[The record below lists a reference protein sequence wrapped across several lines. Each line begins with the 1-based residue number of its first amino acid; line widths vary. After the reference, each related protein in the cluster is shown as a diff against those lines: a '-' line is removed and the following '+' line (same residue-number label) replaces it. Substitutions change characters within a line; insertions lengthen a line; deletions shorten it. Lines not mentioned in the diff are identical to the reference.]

1 MGDTD
6 ITAAMNVSGAAPRSN
21 ATERTL
27 PHVVIV
33 GAGFAGLKAA
43 LGLAHAPVRVT
54 VIDRNNHHLFQP
66 LLYQVATAELSPAD
80 ISAPIRNILRRQR
93 NTSVL
98 LAEVTGI
105 DVERRTLRLRSRSP
119 EGPSDEELESQ
130 LAPYDYLVLATGAT
144 HSYFGHDEWASLAPG
159 VKSVTDATA
168 LRRKILLVFEAA
180 EMEVDPEI
188 QRALLTFIIV
198 GGGPTGV
205 EMAGA
210 IAELAHKALA
220 SDFRHIDPASAHIT
234 LVEASNRILP
244 AFPDRLARK
253 AHEALQRLGVRV
265 RTGAPVQDVDASGAT
280 IAGEYLPARTV
291 IWAAGVRASQAGQWI
306 GAATDKAGRVP
317 VGDDLSVPGHPEI
330 FVLGDASSHMQDGKP
345 LAGIAP
351 VALQEG
357 QYVTRVIRAHVS
369 GEPVPGPF
377 RYFDKGYLATV
388 GRAYAIGNIG
398 KFQLWGLPAWLA
410 WGGVHILYLIGF
422 RNRVLVMLQWIWA
435 YLTFQRGAR
444 LITLDE
450 QSPQS
455 VKKRSAA

>member
-1 MGDTD
+1 MDTMN
-6 ITAAMNVSGAAPRSN
+6 TADAAVVSNTA
-21 ATERTL
+21 EHTL

-105 DVERRTLRLRSRSP
+105 DAERRTLTLRSRSP
-119 EGPSDEELESQ
+119 EGPSDEELNSK
-130 LAPYDYLVLATGAT
+130 LAPYDYLVLATGAS
-144 HSYFGHDEWASLAPG
+144 HSYFGHDEWAPFAPG
-159 VKSVTDATA
+159 LKSVTDATA
-168 LRRKILLVFEAA
+168 LRRKILLAFEAA

-205 EMAGA
+205 ELAGA

-220 SDFRHIDPASAHIT
+220 SDFRHIDPTSAHIT

-244 AFPDRLARK
+244 AFPERLARK
-253 AHEALQRLGVRV
+253 AHEALQRLGVHV
-265 RTGAPVQDVDASGAT
+265 RTGAPVQQVDDGGAT
-280 IAGEYLPARTV
+280 IAGEYMPAGTV
-291 IWAAGVRASQAGQWI
+291 IWAAGVRASQVGQWI
-306 GAATDKAGRVP
+306 GVATDKAGRVP
-317 VGDDLSVPGHPEI
+317 VGDDLSVSGHPEI
-330 FVLGDASSHMQDGKP
+330 FVLGDVASHAQDGKP

-351 VALQEG
+351 VAIQEG
-357 QYVTRVIRAHVS
+357 QYAAHVIRARAS
-369 GEPVPGPF
+369 GEPAPGPF

-398 KFQLWGLPAWLA
+398 KLQLWGLPAWLA

-450 QSPQS
+450 PA
-455 VKKRSAA
+455 VRPAKKRSAA

>member
-1 MGDTD
+1 MSDTN
-6 ITAAMNVSGAAPRSN
+6 TAEIAAVGN
-21 ATERTL
+21 TGERTL

-33 GAGFAGLKAA
+33 GAGFGGLKAA

-80 ISAPIRNILRRQR
+80 ISAPIRNILRHQR

-105 DVERRTLRLRSRSP
+105 DTERRRLTLRSRSP
-119 EGPSDEELESQ
+119 EGPSDEELNSQ
-130 LAPYDYLVLATGAT
+130 LAPYDYLVLATGAS
-144 HSYFGHDEWASLAPG
+144 HSYFGHDEWEPFAPG
-159 VKSVTDATA
+159 LKSVTDATA
-168 LRRKILLVFEAA
+168 LRRKILLAFEAA
-180 EMEVDPEI
+180 EMEVDLEI
-188 QRALLTFIIV
+188 QRALLTFIVV

-205 EMAGA
+205 ELAGA

-220 SDFRHIDPASAHIT
+220 SDFRHIDPTSAHIT

-244 AFPDRLARK
+244 AFPERLARK
-253 AHEALQRLGVRV
+253 AHEALQRLGVHV
-265 RTGAPVQDVDASGAT
+265 RTGAAVQHVDGGGAT
-280 IAGEYLPARTV
+280 VAGEYMPARTV
-291 IWAAGVRASQAGQWI
+291 IWAAGVRASQVGQWI
-306 GAATDKAGRVP
+306 GVATDKAGHVP
-317 VGDDLSVPGHPEI
+317 VGNDFSVSGHPEI
-330 FVLGDASSHMQDGKP
+330 FVLGDASSHAQDGTP

-357 QYVTRVIRAHVS
+357 QYVARVIRARAS
-369 GEPVPGPF
+369 GEPALGPF

-398 KFQLWGLPAWLA
+398 KLQLWGLPAWLV

-422 RNRVLVMLQWIWA
+422 RNRVLVMLEWIWA

-450 QSPQS
+450 QAPYPA
-455 VKKRSAA
+455 KKRSVA

>member
-1 MGDTD
+1 MDNTNTTESSQSSDT
-6 ITAAMNVSGAAPRSN
+6 TAQRNTA
-21 ATERTL
+21 ERAV

-93 NTSVL
+93 NTSVV
-98 LAEVTGI
+98 LAEVT
-105 DVERRTLRLRSRSP
+105 DVDIERHTLTLRSRSP
-119 EGPSDEELESQ
+119 EGPSDEELKSQ

-144 HSYFGHDEWASLAPG
+144 HSYFGHDEWEPFAPG
-159 VKSVTDATA
+159 LKSVTDATA
-168 LRRKILLVFEAA
+168 LRRKILLAFEAA

-188 QRALLTFIIV
+188 QRTLLTFVVV

-205 EMAGA
+205 ELAGA

-220 SDFRHIDPASAHIT
+220 SDFRRIDPTSAHIT

-244 AFPDRLARK
+244 AFPERLARK
-253 AHEALQRLGVRV
+253 AHEALQQLGVHV
-265 RTGAPVQDVDASGAT
+265 RTGAPLQHVDDGGAV
-280 IAGEYLPARTV
+280 IAGEYMPAHTV
-291 IWAAGVRASQAGQWI
+291 IWAAGVRASRAGQWI
-306 GAATDKAGRVP
+306 GVATDKAGRVP
-317 VGDDLSVPGHPEI
+317 VGDDLSIPNHPEI
-330 FVLGDASSHMQDGKP
+330 FVLGDTSSHTQSDKVLPGT
-345 LAGIAP
+345 AA

-357 QYVTRVIRAHVS
+357 QYAARVISAHA
-369 GEPVPGPF
+369 GGTPAPGPF

-398 KFQLWGLPAWLA
+398 KLQLWGLLAWLT
-410 WGGVHILYLIGF
+410 WSGVHILYLIGF
-422 RNRVLVMLQWIWA
+422 RNRVLVMLQWMWA

-450 QSPQS
+450 QAPQS
-455 VKKRSAA
+455 TKKRSAA